1 MISVVIR
8 LNGDIEGYKRLYLK
22 QKFGSIRAAEEFM
35 QSAAASNS
43 FLEAHEEKTPEQ
55 SIYVNVKYV
64 AYFSCYK

>member
-1 MISVVIR
+1 
-8 LNGDIEGYKRLYLK
+8 
-22 QKFGSIRAAEEFM
+22 M

-43 FLEAHEEKTPEQ
+43 FLEDHEETTPER

>member
-8 LNGDIEGYKRLYLK
+8 LNWDIKEYGSLCLRE
-22 QKFGSIRAAEEFM
+22 KFNSIGAAEAFM

-43 FLEAHEEKTPEQ
+43 FLEAHEETTPER

>member
-8 LNGDIEGYKRLYLK
+8 LHWEFKGIGTLCLK
-22 QKFGSIRAAEEFM
+22 QKFGSIGAAEAFM

-55 SIYVNVKYV
+55 SLYVNVKYV
-64 AYFSCYK
+64 AYFRCYK